1 MKKIHVGSISANQ
14 SGDYFQVYFGNGGTH
29 DKDDNYFLIQWGIE
43 FDDED
48 DEPRYIESN
57 DEAYIGHVRVKKA
70 TLSRNNFYI
79 QAMKGRE
86 TKEIEITFPD
96 QDKKEFLETERILKV
111 IIPNITIE
119 KGIDNC

>member
-1 MKKIHVGSISANQ
+1 MKKIHVESVSASK
-14 SGDYFQVYFGNGGTH
+14 SGDYFQVYFDNDETY

-79 QAMKGRE
+79 QVKKGKE

-96 QDKKEFLETERILKV
+96 QDKNEFLEVERILEV
-111 IIPNITIE
+111 IIPNITI
-119 KGIDNC
+119 KR

>member
-1 MKKIHVGSISANQ
+1 MKKMHVESVSANQ
-14 SGDYFQVYFGNGGTH
+14 SGDYFQVYFGNDGTH

-43 FDDED
+43 FDDEI

-57 DEAYIGHVRVKKA
+57 DESYIGHVRVKKA

-79 QAMKGRE
+79 QVVKGKE
-86 TKEIEITFPD
+86 TKEIKITFPD
-96 QDKKEFLETERILKV
+96 QDKNEFREVERILEV

-119 KGIDNC
+119 KKENC

>member
-1 MKKIHVGSISANQ
+1 MKKIHAESVSANQ
-14 SGDYFQVYFGNGGTH
+14 SGDYFQVYFCNDGTH
-29 DKDDNYFLIQWGIE
+29 DKEDNYFLIQWGIE

-57 DEAYIGHVRVKKA
+57 DESYIGHVRVKKA

-79 QAMKGRE
+79 QVIKGKE
-86 TKEIEITFPD
+86 TKEIEIIFPD
-96 QDKKEFLETERILKV
+96 QDKNGFLEVERILKV

-119 KGIDNC
+119 K

>member
-1 MKKIHVGSISANQ
+1 MKKIHVESVSASK
-14 SGDYFQVYFGNGGTH
+14 SGDYFQVYF
-29 DKDDNYFLIQWGIE
+29 DNDETYFLIQWGIE

-57 DEAYIGHVRVKKA
+57 DESYIGHVRVKKA

-79 QAMKGRE
+79 QVKKGKE

-96 QDKKEFLETERILKV
+96 QDKNEFLEVERILEV
-111 IIPNITIE
+111 IIPNITI
-119 KGIDNC
+119 KNK